1 MYYKINLN
9 RYELSARDCRG
20 WLLFWHALQR
30 YGLRSGCSRPH
41 HKFLHRVEM
50 SQATH
55 DEPVYQLQWLV
66 RRYRR
71 RRWYVSKGL
80 KWRKSATRQ
89 IAMNSEW
96 AGRQYNE
103 RYQWRWALWTAPYT
117 HTHTHSKHTGHRVH
131 GVRNETRLSA
141 SQPDR
146 RENDSQCM
154 HACTIDVCAVRIQQA
169 TDTQDWLTNDRT
181 ERPSST
187 TTEPTQRRQDMSSYH
202 TECAWTEHGSQQYTR
217 GPSMAR
223 VSSSNNVHHVS
234 TSN

>member
-1 MYYKINLN
+1 MYYKINVN

-41 HKFLHRVEM
+41 HKFLHRVEI

-117 HTHTHSKHTGHRVH
+117 HTHTQNTRGIEYTASEMRRGCRPASRTGVKTI
-131 GVRNETRLSA
+131 RNA
-141 SQPDR
+141 
-146 RENDSQCM
+146 CM

-202 TECAWTEHGSQQYTR
+202 TEWVL
-217 GPSMAR
+217 GPSMDP
-223 VSSSNNVHHVS
+223 SSILGVHPWPE
-234 TSN
+234 